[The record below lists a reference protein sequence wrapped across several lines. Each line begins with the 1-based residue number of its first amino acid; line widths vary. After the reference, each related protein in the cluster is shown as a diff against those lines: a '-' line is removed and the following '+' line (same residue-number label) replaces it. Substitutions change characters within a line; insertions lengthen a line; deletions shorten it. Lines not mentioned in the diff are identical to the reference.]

1 MQDSCGVV
9 FFITPYFKDEGFL
22 EAEINYAI
30 QEKRRK
36 RNKFAIVTLQ
46 FVDADGNAGEIP
58 ELLKSYVWKTPKTS
72 LEALREIVRAL
83 PVMRTGADWRD
94 EVSEEG
100 KAILN
105 ATVASDGKNMRQR
118 YHRGQV
124 IQAGLRALIPDQH
137 PRTIAKWVGGLEDLQ
152 RRRYVTDKGHKG
164 ESFEV
169 TREGFEVADELSEG

>member
-9 FFITPYFKDEGFL
+9 FLKTPSFKDQGFL
-22 EAEINYAI
+22 ETEKNYAI
-30 QEKRRK
+30 KEKRRK
-36 RNKFAIVTLQ
+36 TNKFAIVTLQ
-46 FVDADGNAGEIP
+46 FDDASGNAG
-58 ELLKSYVWKTPKTS
+58 KSRNYSRATSGKHPKHH
-72 LEALREIVRAL
+72 LRRCEKLSAL

-94 EVSEEG
+94 DVSEEG
-100 KAILN
+100 KAILK
-105 ATVASDGKNMRQR
+105 AVAASDGIIMRQR
-118 YHRGQV
+118 YHRGQA